1 MNSSKVNKAITW
13 SMLAE
18 IVAKIVVP
26 ISNIILARL
35 LAPEVFGIVA
45 SINII
50 VSFSEMFTSGGVAK
64 YIINHEMNKQELS
77 EVSNCSFAFNL
88 GTGIGIWILV
98 FVFRYPISS
107 FIGCKGYATEL
118 IVAALLVPL
127 SSFSTIHEA
136 LYQRNLEYKVLF
148 YNRLITSFIPFIITI
163 PLAYLGYG
171 CWSIICCNIV
181 SQIAKIIFFL
191 TRSSYKI
198 KPLLNMSVAKNMLSY
213 STWNYLDA
221 LSLWATDWIDIL
233 IIGNFLGSYY
243 TGLYKN
249 GQSLVTSLFSIIT
262 ASMRSVI
269 FSTLSKYQKD
279 SDKFFSQYLSFQKG
293 LAFLVLP
300 LGFGIF
306 CYRRF
311 LVNLFLGSQWI
322 DVTFFVGIWAIS
334 IGLVS
339 VYSTPSREALRAYG
353 LPKYAFL
360 SQIILMVFVVLGT
373 LITSRIGFDALCITR
388 SIVAL
393 IIIAIHLVVLK
404 IKIGF
409 KIGRIIGAT
418 CPIYVGIAGMIL
430 LSHFIYNPEY
440 GFFQSM
446 ICIFA
451 CTIFYFAIMIIF
463 PSYRSLVIGFI
474 NKILSVTKSVV
485 LRNRGRKQ
493 I

>member
-1 MNSSKVNKAITW
+1 MDSSRVSRAITW

-18 IVAKIVVP
+18 IAAKIIVP

-64 YIINHEMNKQELS
+64 YIVNHEMNEKELID
-77 EVSNCSFAFNL
+77 VSNCSFALNL
-88 GTGIGIWILV
+88 GIGISIWALV
-98 FVFRYPISS
+98 AIFRNPVAA
-107 FIGCKGYATEL
+107 FIGCKGYTTEL
-118 IVAALLVPL
+118 LVASLLIPL
-127 SSFSTIHEA
+127 SSYSTIQEA

-148 YNRLITSFIPFIITI
+148 YNRLVTSFIPFIVTI

-181 SQIAKIIFFL
+181 GQIAKILIFSF
-191 TRSSYKI
+191 RSTFKI
-198 KPLLNMSVAKNMLSY
+198 KPLFDLTVAKNMLSY
-213 STWNYLDA
+213 SFWNYLDA

-233 IIGNFLGSYY
+233 IIGNLLGSYY
-243 TGLYKN
+243 TGLYRN

-269 FSTLSKYQKD
+269 FSTLSKYQND
-279 SDKFFSQYLSFQKG
+279 RDQLFEQYLSSQKG
-293 LAFLVLP
+293 LAFIVLP
-300 LGFGIF
+300 LGVGIF

-311 LVNLFLGSQWI
+311 LVDLFLGAQWT

-353 LPKYAFL
+353 MPKFAFL
-360 SQIILMVFVVLGT
+360 SQLILMIFVISGT
-373 LITSRIGFDALCITR
+373 LITSKIGFDALCITR

-393 IIIAIHLVVLK
+393 LIIVIHLIVLK
-404 IKIGF
+404 YKVGF
-409 KIGRIIGAT
+409 KISRIIGAT
-418 CPIYVGIAGMIL
+418 CPIYVGIAGMAVFNY
-430 LSHFIYNPEY
+430 FIYKPNY
-440 GFFQSM
+440 SFVYSLA
-446 ICIFA
+446 CIFA
-451 CTIFYFAIMIIF
+451 CSIVYFAIMFIFTDYRNMEIKFLEKAISSAKSIIM
-463 PSYRSLVIGFI
+463 
-474 NKILSVTKSVV
+474 
-485 LRNRGRKQ
+485 RKRRR
-493 I
+493 